1 MPTRKLWRAL
11 TPLALLTALP
21 LHADEGQWL
30 PHQLLELQDQLE
42 QRRIELPAE
51 QLADLTKPPMN
62 AVVGLGYCTASF
74 VSPKGLVVT
83 NHHCAYGA
91 IQYNSHGEHN
101 YMADGF
107 LAKDMAHELPAG
119 PQERLYITDKV
130 EDVTGQV
137 LNGTAALEDGY
148 QRYQQI
154 EHNRKAV
161 IQACEA
167 DPAYRCSVRDF
178 HGGLKYYLLRQ
189 LVIRDVRLVYA
200 PPESVG
206 AYGGDIDNFE
216 YPRHSGDFTF
226 LRAYVAKDGSPAAYS
241 EDNVPYQ
248 PAGFLSINA
257 EGVRA
262 GDGVLVA
269 GYPGRTSR
277 HKLTEEL
284 TFSADWLYPTQAERY
299 QGRIDAIEA
308 LSATTPEVAVAYA
321 ATKASYANRMKK
333 LNGLLDG
340 FRKTD
345 IPALK
350 ASRDN
355 AFVHYL
361 EGKPEAHSLTE
372 LRQLVATSQADYQAN
387 FYLSNAQSGA
397 LLSAAS
403 SLYRWAKEQKKPD
416 AERDAG
422 YQERDRKLF
431 AARLDRLERRFDAR
445 MDRILW
451 QQDID
456 AYQAQDQRDPVLDA
470 ELAKLDLD
478 TLYVKTTL
486 GDKDQRRAWMEKSAA
501 EFEQSSD
508 PLIRMAVALYPG
520 NDERRK
526 ARKAHLGE
534 LAKARPVLMQAML
547 DWYQS
552 LDRPVYPDANG
563 TLRISIGHV
572 DGYQAADALY
582 KQPFTRL
589 EGIREKHTG
598 EAPFAAPAKVLAAI
612 DERRFGDYARTDL
625 TAPKQEAWYCG
636 FLPCAQADAQ
646 PFGSVP
652 VNFLSSADTTG
663 GNSGSPVMNGRGEL
677 VGLNFDSTYESI
689 TKDWYFNPAITRA
702 VHVDIRYVLWMMSE
716 VDNAD
721 WLLQEL
727 TLVK

>member
-1 MPTRKLWRAL
+1 MPTRKLWQTLAPVAL
-11 TPLALLTALP
+11 MVSLP
-21 LHADEGQWL
+21 LSADEGQWL
-30 PHQLLELQDQLE
+30 PHQLLELGDQLE
-42 QRRIELPAE
+42 HRRIALPAE
-51 QLADLTKPPMN
+51 QLADLTQAPMN

-91 IQYNSHGEHN
+91 VQYNSHGEHN

-107 LAKDMAHELPAG
+107 LARDPTHELPAG

-130 EDVTGQV
+130 EKVTDRV
-137 LNGTAALEDGY
+137 LAGTETAEDGY
-148 QRYQQI
+148 QRHQI
-154 EHNRKAV
+154 IERNRKGI

-178 HGGLKYYLLRQ
+178 HGGLHYYLLRQ

-200 PPESVG
+200 PPQSVG

-248 PAGFLSINA
+248 PAGYLSINA
-257 EGVRA
+257 DGIRA

-284 TFSADWLYPTQAERY
+284 RFAADWLYPTQADRY

-308 LSATTPEVAVAYA
+308 LGDELPEVAVAYA

-350 ASRDN
+350 ASRDE
-355 AFVHYL
+355 ALAQYL
-361 EGKPEAHSLTE
+361 AGKPEAAALTE
-372 LRQLVATSQADYQAN
+372 LRTLVAADQQAYQEN
-387 FYLSNAQSGA
+387 FYLNNAQSGA
-397 LLSAAS
+397 LLTAAAR
-403 SLYRWAKEQKKPD
+403 LYKWAKEQQKAD

-445 MDRILW
+445 MDKVLW
-451 QQDID
+451 QQDIA
-456 AYQAQDQRDPVLDA
+456 AYLNQDQRDPVLDA
-470 ELAKLDLD
+470 QLAQLDFD

-486 GDKDQRRAWMEKSAA
+486 GDKDQRRAWMDQPASA
-501 EFEQSSD
+501 FEQSSD

-520 NDERRK
+520 NEARDK
-526 ARKAHLGE
+526 ARKTRLGE
-534 LAKARPVLMQAML
+534 LAQARPAMMQAML

-552 LDRPVYPDANG
+552 LERPVYPDANG

-598 EAPFAAPAKVLAAI
+598 LAPFDAPAPVLAAI
-612 DERRFGDYARTDL
+612 EEGRYGDYARTDL
-625 TAPKQEAWYCG
+625 GQRPNEAWYCG
-636 FLPCAQADAQ
+636 FLPCAQADAL

-663 GNSGSPVMNGRGEL
+663 GNSGSPVMNGKGEL

-716 VDNAD
+716 VDNAQ
-721 WLLQEL
+721 WLLDEL

>member
-30 PHQLLELQDQLE
+30 PHQMLELEDQLK
-42 QRRIELPAE
+42 QRRIELPAQ
-51 QLADLTKPPMN
+51 QLADLTQAPMN

-74 VSPKGLVVT
+74 VSPQGLVVT

-101 YMADGF
+101 YMEQGF
-107 LAKDMAHELPAG
+107 LAKDMAHELSAG

-130 EDVTGQV
+130 EDVTDQV
-137 LNGTAALEDGY
+137 LAGTKETSDGY
-148 QRYQQI
+148 NRYQQI
-154 EHNRKAV
+154 ETNRKRL
-161 IQACEA
+161 IQDCEA

-200 PPESVG
+200 PPQSVG

-241 EDNVPYQ
+241 EENVPYQ
-248 PAGFLSINA
+248 PKGFLSINA
-257 EGVRA
+257 EGIRA

-284 TFSADWLYPTQAERY
+284 TFSADWLYPTQAARY
-299 QGRIDAIEA
+299 QARIDAIDA

-345 IPALK
+345 IPAIK
-350 ASRDN
+350 SSRDR
-355 AFVHYL
+355 AFVAYL
-361 EGKPEAHSLTE
+361 EGKQE
-372 LRQLVATSQADYQAN
+372 SQALTDLRALVEKSQSDYQASV
-387 FYLSNAQSGA
+387 YLKNAQSGA
-397 LLSAAS
+397 LLNAAAS
-403 SLYRWAKEQKKPD
+403 LYKWAKEQEKPD
-416 AERDAG
+416 AQRDAG

-456 AYQAQDQRDPVLDA
+456 AYLAQDQRDPVLDA
-470 ELAKLDLD
+470 QLAKLDLE
-478 TLYVKTTL
+478 TLYVKTAL
-486 GDKDQRRAWMEKSAA
+486 GDKDQRRAWMARTAA
-501 EFEQSSD
+501 EFESSSD
-508 PLIRMAVALYPG
+508 PLIQMAVALYPG
-520 NDERRK
+520 NEARSK
-526 ARKAHLGE
+526 ARKTHLGE
-534 LAKARPVLMQAML
+534 LAEARPQLMQAML

-552 LDRPVYPDANG
+552 QGRPVYPDANG

-598 EAPFAAPAKVLAAI
+598 IAPFDAPDNVLAAI
-612 DERRFGDYARTDL
+612 DERRFGAYARADL
-625 TAPKQEAWYCG
+625 TAPAKPAWYCG
-636 FLPCAQADAQ
+636 FLPCAQADSDA
-646 PFGSVP
+646 FGSVP

-663 GNSGSPVMNGRGEL
+663 GNSGSPVMNGKGEL

-689 TKDWYFNPAITRA
+689 TKDWYFNPEITRA

-716 VDNAD
+716 VDHAQ
-721 WLLQEL
+721 WLLDEL

>member
-1 MPTRKLWRAL
+1 MPTRKLWQAL

-30 PHQLLELQDQLE
+30 PHQLLELDNQLQ
-42 QRRIELPAE
+42 QRRIEIPAQ

-74 VSPKGLVVT
+74 VSPQGLVVT

-101 YMADGF
+101 YMAQGF
-107 LAKDMAHELPAG
+107 LAKDQAHELPAG

-130 EDVTGQV
+130 EDVTDTV
-137 LNGTAALEDGY
+137 LAGSADLDNGYD
-148 QRYQQI
+148 RYQLI
-154 EHNRKAV
+154 ERNRKAV

-206 AYGGDIDNFE
+206 AYGGDVDNFE

-226 LRAYVAKDGSPAAYS
+226 LRAYVAKDGSPAPYS

-248 PAGFLSINA
+248 PAGYLSINA

-269 GYPGRTSR
+269 GYPGQTSR

-284 TFSADWLYPTQAERY
+284 VFSADWLYPTQAARY
-299 QGRIDAIEA
+299 QARIDAIDA
-308 LSATTPEVAVAYA
+308 LSGTTPEVAVAYA

-350 ASRDN
+350 ASRDK
-355 AFVHYL
+355 AFAQYL
-361 EGKPEAHSLTE
+361 QDKPEAQALSQ
-372 LRQLVATSQADYQAN
+372 LRQLVAESQADYQSA
-387 FYLSNAQSGA
+387 FYLNNAQSGA
-397 LLSAAS
+397 LLGAAAS
-403 SLYRWAKEQKKPD
+403 LYKWAKEQERPD

-445 MDRILW
+445 MDRVLW

-456 AYQAQDQRDPVLDA
+456 AYLAQDQRDPVLDDQ
-470 ELAKLDLD
+470 LGKLDFD

-486 GDKDQRRAWMEKSAA
+486 GDKDQRRAWMDQPAA
-501 EFEQSSD
+501 EFEKSSD
-508 PLIRMAVALYPG
+508 PLIQMAVALYPG
-520 NDERRK
+520 NEARSK
-526 ARKAHLGE
+526 ARKTHQGE
-534 LAKARPVLMQAML
+534 LAKARPQLMQAML

-552 LDRPVYPDANG
+552 QGRPVYPDANG

-582 KQPFTRL
+582 KQPFTRV

-598 EAPFAAPAKVLAAI
+598 LAPFNAPAKVLAAI
-612 DERRFGDYARTDL
+612 DERRYGQYARADL
-625 TAPKQEAWYCG
+625 TAPGKPAWYCG

-663 GNSGSPVMNGRGEL
+663 GNSGSPVMNGKGEL

-716 VDNAD
+716 VDHAQ
-721 WLLQEL
+721 WLLEEL
-727 TLVK
+727 TLVQ